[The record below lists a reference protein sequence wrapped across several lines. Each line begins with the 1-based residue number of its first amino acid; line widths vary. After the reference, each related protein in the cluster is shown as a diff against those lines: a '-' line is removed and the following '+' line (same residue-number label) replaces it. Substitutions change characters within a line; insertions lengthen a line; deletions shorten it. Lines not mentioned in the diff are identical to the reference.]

1 MKIQA
6 AVLYGPGDPF
16 RIEEVDLEEPR
27 AGEVLVKV
35 EAVGVCHSDWH
46 LVTGDTRHPFPLVAG
61 HEGAGRIVAVG
72 REGFSDRGMRI
83 AEHGEDGG
91 AEGSSDI
98 SEIQNPQSEIP
109 SRPSDNHLHQG
120 DLVALNWAPSCGSCF
135 YCSQGRPA
143 LCGTYVEP
151 IWAGT
156 MIDGTTRLSLN
167 GKPLY
172 HYSALACFAEYCVV
186 PEQCCVK
193 MPKDLDPDIAAVI
206 GCAVSTGVGSVL
218 NTAKVQPKSSVV
230 VLGAGGVGLSTI
242 MGAKLAGAYPIIAVD
257 PIWSRRMAAIE
268 VGADMGHEDASAI
281 KEVTDGRGA
290 DYVFEAVGKPELQE
304 LAVEIARPGG
314 MVVFSG
320 LSPNG
325 SATNIP
331 GARLVREEKTVMG
344 SYYGTCDAHRDFPLY
359 AQMYQEGRL
368 PLDKLVSHR
377 YGLDQINQAYAD
389 MLSGES
395 VRGVIGF

>member
-1 MKIQA
+1 MTIRA
-6 AVLYGPGDPF
+6 AVLYAPNEPF
-16 RIEEVDLEEPR
+16 RIEEVELQLPR

-46 LVTGDTRHPFPLVAG
+46 LVTGDTKHPFPLVAG
-61 HEGAGRIVAVG
+61 HEGAGIIETIGEGV
-72 REGFSDRGMRI
+72 EGF
-83 AEHGEDGG
+83 
-91 AEGSSDI
+91 
-98 SEIQNPQSEIP
+98 EI
-109 SRPSDNHLHQG
+109 D
-120 DLVALNWAPSCGSCF
+120 DLVALNWAPSCGTCF
-135 YCSQGRPA
+135 YCNAGRPA
-143 LCGTYVEP
+143 LCSTYVDP

-156 MIDGTTRLSLN
+156 MIDGTTRLSKN
-167 GKPLY
+167 GKPIY

-186 PEQCCVK
+186 PAKCCVK
-193 MPKDLDPDIAAVI
+193 MPEHLEPEMAAVI
-206 GCAVSTGVGSVL
+206 GCAVATGVGSVL
-218 NTAKVQPKSSVV
+218 NTAKVQKGSSVV
-230 VLGAGGVGLSTI
+230 VLGCGGVGLSTV

-257 PIWSRRMAAIE
+257 PLWSRRIAAID
-268 VGADMGHEDASAI
+268 VGAHIGHEDVSAI
-281 KEVTDGRGA
+281 KELTGGRGA

-314 MVVFSG
+314 TVIFSG

-359 AQMYQEGRL
+359 AQMYLEGKL
-368 PLDKLVSHR
+368 PLDRLVSHR
-377 YGLDQINQAYAD
+377 YGLSDINKAYKD

-395 VRGVIGF
+395 TRGVIEF